1 MVAADIELRDA
12 SDGGHE
18 DDSEE
23 GADVEDEELFPE
35 GPGEGEE
42 EKDTD
47 GEENVAAYRGA

>member
-1 MVAADIELRDA
+1 LRDA